1 MSPSM
6 GTLEGHP
13 RDILNMLGLD
23 NTVTGC
29 QLGSILEA
37 SPS

>member
-1 MSPSM
+1 MSPSV
-6 GTLEGHP
+6 GALEGRP
-13 RDILNMLGLD
+13 SDILNMLGLD
-23 NTVTGC
+23 NPVTGC